1 MHGARTIAVESK
13 LGDEKHGTVLNEKLR
28 LSPSSLPNADA
39 PWKSIG
45 QTRAMSAYEL
55 QCRPGTQ
62 TAPTR

>member
-1 MHGARTIAVESK
+1 MHGASTTAVGLK
-13 LGDEKHGTVLNEKLR
+13 LGDEKHGTVLNEKSR

-55 QCRPGTQ
+55 QCRPGTR
-62 TAPTR
+62 TAPIR